1 MYFCRQNKINKMEK
15 VSYAL
20 GLSIA
25 NNFRASGI
33 KEINVD
39 DFVKGIEDVLKERKP
54 EISYEEAQE
63 VLNTYLTS
71 LQHEQSKVVKEA
83 GEEFL
88 KINKNKPGVNV
99 LPSGLQYQV
108 LKEGNGKIATAKDTV
123 RCHYHGTL
131 IDGTVFDSSY
141 DRGEPAEFGVTQV
154 IAGWVEAL
162 QLMPEGSKWRLFV
175 PSDLAYGSRGAGQ
188 HIQPDSTLI
197 FDVEVL
203 EVK

>member
-1 MYFCRQNKINKMEK
+1 MEK

-33 KEINVD
+33 KEINVE

-63 VLNTYLTS
+63 VLNAYLTA
-71 LQHEQSKVVKEA
+71 LQQEQSKVVKEA

>member
-1 MYFCRQNKINKMEK
+1 MEK
-15 VSYAL
+15 ISYAL

-33 KEINVD
+33 KTINVD

-54 EISYEEAQE
+54 EISYEEAQDI
-63 VLNTYLTS
+63 LNKYLTS
-71 LQHEQSKVVKEA
+71 LQEEQSELAKKA
-83 GEEFL
+83 GVEFL
-88 KINKNKPGVNV
+88 NINKNKPGVHV
-99 LPSGLQYQV
+99 LPSGLQYMV
-108 LKEGNGKIATAKDTV
+108 LTEGNGKKPTSKDTV
-123 RCHYHGTL
+123 VCHYHGTL

-162 QLMPEGSKWRLFV
+162 QLMTEGSKWRLFV

-188 HIQPDSTLI
+188 HIQPHSTLI
-197 FDVEVL
+197 FDVEL
-203 EVK
+203 LKVK

>member
-1 MYFCRQNKINKMEK
+1 MEK

-33 KEINVD
+33 KEINVA
-39 DFVKGIEDVLKERKP
+39 DFVKGIEDVLKEKKP

-63 VLNTYLTS
+63 ILNKYLTE
-71 LQHEQSKVVKEA
+71 LQHEQSKVVKSA

-88 KINKNKPGVNV
+88 QINKNKPGVNV